1 MMIMDK
7 VELLFLRPRWSGIDR
22 RRTTQNTRWT
32 DGLENLHVREDVPSR
47 RLEDR
52 IRELC
57 LRAVTADTSELEG
70 ILAALKASLHEHSER
85 LRHTMVMKLATKAQG
100 RPERRMY

>member
-1 MMIMDK
+1 MIMDQ
-7 VELLFLRPRWSGIDR
+7 VEIVFVQPRWSGIDR
-22 RRTTQNTRWT
+22 RHATQNTRWT
-32 DGLENLHVREDVPSR
+32 SGLEDLHVRQDVPSR

-57 LRAVTADTSELEG
+57 LRAVTADTSELEE